1 MQNAFNA
8 KWSQISGP
16 FAHYV
21 QQQWDSNRKHWALN
35 YRTNAIQGIH
45 TNNYV
50 ESWHRTLK
58 TKFIPPPEKHQM
70 DELIQILKYDV
81 VGYYQHQSARVQLGI
96 QKQRVNKFQ
105 LKARL
110 DGDSYTPD
118 IMCTLGILI
127 TQWADHFVSNS
138 FTSPLAVA
146 YWVDYEVPSKRH
158 AKPRIL
164 RCTCPHFQQHNSACK
179 HMFCIA
185 KQYKYLVVEAGCVP
199 EAPPMDI
206 EALLNNLYED
216 GALNK
221 LDPAP
226 AFVPVGLGG
235 PNPSNQPLRLLSL
248 CPADLLYNGDL
259 EIKVILSNGSGS
271 APVKRPAS
279 RQQYDL
285 QGALTED
292 PKSSELGPESPEE
305 GQQGNAGTN

>member
-1 MQNAFNA
+1 MPTLRSTTQPYFPLVKDMYEVVPLPWTQEVPSPADQSTHPNSLRLVRKASGAMPVFPHHCHHFTIPGNTRAIADIFVKAMQATV
-8 KWSQISGP
+8 
-16 FAHYV
+16 Y
-21 QQQWDSNRKHWALN
+21 WAV
-35 YRTNAIQGIH
+35 H
-45 TNNYV
+45 
-50 ESWHRTLK
+50 K
-58 TKFIPPPEKHQM
+58 TKTNSPVPRLANAPNRGGRPQ
-70 DELIQILKYDV
+70 
-81 VGYYQHQSARVQLGI
+81 QHHFKLEFKCP
-96 QKQRVNKFQ
+96 QK
-105 LKARL
+105 
-110 DGDSYTPD
+110 GTH
-118 IMCTLGILI
+118 I
-127 TQWADHFVSNS
+127 FVSNS

-226 AFVPVGLGG
+226 AFVPVGLGS